1 MQKVKKEIK
10 TNNEYKRI
18 LGDEFKDENTS
29 LELLKNIEYYTSNI
43 INSFDKETFSK
54 ILNDETLLET
64 ISKSSKEIEKILNDF
79 EVKFITISK
88 NLNIEEFFSNN
99 LGFDN
104 LIKKNSRLDE
114 ESLNDWIEFLNLKS
128 SFSELENKII
138 KLYDHNSLSYEK
150 INNVFKAFI
159 IIFY

>member
-1 MQKVKKEIK
+1 M
-10 TNNEYKRI
+10 
-18 LGDEFKDENTS
+18 
-29 LELLKNIEYYTSNI
+29 
-43 INSFDKETFSK
+43 
-54 ILNDETLLET
+54 LET

-138 KLYDHNSLSYEK
+138 KCMT
-150 INNVFKAFI
+150 I
-159 IIFY
+159 IH

>member
-64 ISKSSKEIEKILNDF
+64 ISKSSKEIEKILN
-79 EVKFITISK
+79 
-88 NLNIEEFFSNN
+88 NLRIN
-99 LGFDN
+99 L
-104 LIKKNSRLDE
+104 
-114 ESLNDWIEFLNLKS
+114 
-128 SFSELENKII
+128 
-138 KLYDHNSLSYEK
+138 
-150 INNVFKAFI
+150 
-159 IIFY
+159 

>member
-1 MQKVKKEIK
+1 M
-10 TNNEYKRI
+10 
-18 LGDEFKDENTS
+18 
-29 LELLKNIEYYTSNI
+29 
-43 INSFDKETFSK
+43 
-54 ILNDETLLET
+54 LET
-64 ISKSSKEIEKILNDF
+64 ISKSSKEIEKFLNDF

-99 LGFDN
+99 LSFDN

-150 INNVFKAFI
+150 INNVFKALYYNFLLKHAYNVYPELSEFSGDKLRVLREEYKDLDNKTFQLKKPI
-159 IIFY
+159 YTILC